1 MPLEQISIMETEQ
14 LLKREQLAKQICAQL
29 NNFVDLKN
37 ILTHIINQLKEL
49 SGFEAVSIR
58 LHDEGDYPY
67 FVFNGFASS
76 FIQKE
81 NSVCSDFDCQAE
93 DKTQKRKLECLCG
106 NVIRGNFD
114 KTKSYYTSKGS
125 FYTNGSTH
133 IIPELN
139 NNEKSSNLRN
149 FCNACGY
156 ESIGLFPIKTRE
168 ENIGLI
174 QLNDKRN
181 NMFTD
186 DLIEFLEM
194 IGEQI
199 GVAIENATLYERLKE
214 QNATLQRNIDELTN
228 AQIHLQEAKK
238 LATLADLVTG
248 LNHEIYQP
256 VSDAIGNLE
265 KIQQNTKNLSRT
277 DIGSRLEFD
286 SLIYGQ
292 REVYYNLN
300 KVRNL
305 IKSFRSIALDQ
316 FQESRH
322 LINLYTFFNDIIR
335 IIKPSLKQKDIIFQ
349 IDCNENSEILIFS
362 GVLSQVILI
371 LIQNAYNHAFRSVN
385 SGKIVLGCTIGKD
398 DFLIIS
404 VSDNGCGIDES
415 IRHKIFEPFFTTDR
429 KNHSGLGLHTASN
442 LVENKLKGRIEIE
455 STSTSGTT
463 FVVKIPF

>member
-1 MPLEQISIMETEQ
+1 LGKFRTMNTEQ
-14 LLKREQLAKQICAQL
+14 LLKREQLVKQICAQL

-37 ILTHIINQLKEL
+37 ILTYIIGQIKEL
-49 SGFEAVSIR
+49 SGIEAVSIR
-58 LHDEGDYPY
+58 LNENGDYPY
-67 FVFNGFASS
+67 FVFNGFSDS

-81 NSVCSDFDCQAE
+81 NSVCSAFDNDLD

-106 NVIRGNFD
+106 NVIRGNYD
-114 KTKSYYTSKGS
+114 KTQSYYSPKGS
-125 FYTNGSTH
+125 FYTNGSTE
-133 IIPELN
+133 ITPELN
-139 NNEKSSNLRN
+139 KNKSFHNLRN

-156 ESIGLFPIKTRE
+156 ESIGLFPIKARE

-174 QLNDKRN
+174 QLNDKRR
-181 NMFTD
+181 NMFSV
-186 DLIEFLEM
+186 DLIEFIEM

-199 GVAIENATLYERLKE
+199 GIAIENATLYEKLKE
-214 QNATLQRNIDELTN
+214 QNSILQSKVDELLN
-228 AQIHLQEAKK
+228 AQNHLQEAKK

-265 KIQQNTKNLSRT
+265 KIQQNTKDLSRT

-286 SLIYGQ
+286 GLIYGQ
-292 REVYYNLN
+292 REVYNSLN

-349 IDCNENSEILIFS
+349 IECNEESEIMSFS
-362 GVLSQVILI
+362 GVLSQVIII
-371 LIQNAYNHAFRSVN
+371 LIQNAYSHAFKSRSE
-385 SGKIVLGCTIGKD
+385 GKITIGCSIGKD
-398 DFLIIS
+398 DYLDIKIA
-404 VSDNGCGIDES
+404 DNGCGIDDS
-415 IRHKIFEPFFTTDR
+415 IKHKIFEPFFTTDR
-429 KNHSGLGLHTASN
+429 KNHSGLGLYTASN
-442 LVENKLKGRIEIE
+442 LVENKLKGRIEIQ
-455 STSTSGTT
+455 STSPAGTT
-463 FVVKIPF
+463 FVIKVPF